1 MGGERRRGTGSCE
14 PFDRRVI
21 AVEPSPVMIAG
32 RPGHAATAVRATAEA
47 LPFADGSFDAGMA
60 LWTIHHWTDPRRG
73 LRELRR
79 VARRVVVI
87 AAGPELNDLW
97 LMRDYFPALAA
108 PSQLPETRPD
118 AIAATLGGATR
129 IARSSS
135 RVTAPTGSTR
145 RSGPGRRRSS
155 TLLSGRTCPDL
166 AAGLRVHRGGARTA
180 PARPRDGSV
189 GSPPR
194 APAPASPPRC
204 RPANRRFRRCRFKGF
219 AAPACLSSPG
229 RTDFRVASTAHPPG
243 FALLG
248 CPRRR
253 TGDITDVRRSLQP
266 TNCRSLRS
274 RPGARIQ
281 VVRKLR
287 GRDRRNAARGCEEST
302 VAAGIGRSQ
311 SSSVWQLP
319 A

>member
-1 MGGERRRGTGSCE
+1 MCYNEIVDDRRPNRYDDIGTTYARSRHEDARLARQIHAALGNARWVVNVGAGTGSYE

-32 RPGHAATAVRATAEA
+32 RPGHAAPAVRATAEA

-129 IARSSS
+129 ITPLLVPRDCTDGFHEAFWARPEAYLDPAIRANMSGFRLLDSEYIEAGLE
-135 RVTAPTGSTR
+135 RLRRDLETGAWDR
-145 RSGPGRRRSS
+145 RHGHLRRRPH
-155 TLLSGRTCPDL
+155 LD
-166 AAGLRVHRGGARTA
+166 AGLR
-180 PARPRDGSV
+180 
-189 GSPPR
+189 
-194 APAPASPPRC
+194 
-204 RPANRRFRRCRFKGF
+204 
-219 AAPACLSSPG
+219 
-229 RTDFRVASTAHPPG
+229 
-243 FALLG
+243 
-248 CPRRR
+248 
-253 TGDITDVRRSLQP
+253 I
-266 TNCRSLRS
+266 
-274 RPGARIQ
+274 
-281 VVRKLR
+281 VVS
-287 GRDRRNAARGCEEST
+287 D
-302 VAAGIGRSQ
+302 AAG
-311 SSSVWQLP
+311 
-319 A
+319 